1 MSLLQLEDVWKRRG
15 DRPVLCGA
23 ALAVPVQ
30 TIVALLGPSGC
41 GKTTLLRLIAGFE
54 EAERGSITLNGR
66 VLQGRGAYVPAE
78 RRHIGYVPQE
88 GTLFPHLTVA
98 GNVGFGLKRAERR
111 GTRVADVLAL
121 TGLSGFEGRYPH
133 QLSGGQ
139 QQRTAL
145 ARAIVPRPELV
156 LLDEPFA
163 GLDLALRRSVCGDVV
178 ALLRQNRST
187 AILVTHD
194 PQEAF
199 ISADIVMVMQHGRI
213 AQSAPP
219 AELYRRP
226 VTRDVAFL
234 TGAAVL
240 LPGRVEGGRASTPL
254 GTVALH
260 AGSPE
265 SGTVEVML
273 RPDQIVC
280 GEPGQGGVAARVSGA
295 AFRGDHTVVTVE
307 CGGTSLELP
316 LRVVGAV
323 PEQLHLRID
332 GHCMA
337 YSREQNA

>member
-1 MSLLQLEDVWKRRG
+1 MTLLAVEDVWKRRG
-15 DRPVLCGA
+15 DRPVLRGA
-23 ALAVPVQ
+23 GLEVPAQ
-30 TIVALLGPSGC
+30 AIVALLGPSGC

-54 EAERGSITLNGR
+54 AAEQGRITLNGR
-66 VLQGRGAYVPAE
+66 VLQGPGTYVPAE
-78 RRHIGYVPQE
+78 RRHVGYVPQE

-111 GTRVADVLAL
+111 GPRVAAALAL

-145 ARAIVPRPELV
+145 ARAIVPQPELV

-199 ISADIVMVMQHGRI
+199 ISADIVMVMQDGRI
-213 AQSAPP
+213 AQSAAPS
-219 AELYRRP
+219 ELYRRP
-226 VTRDVAFL
+226 VTREVALL

-240 LPGRVEGGRASTPL
+240 LPGRAEPGRASTPL

-260 AGSPE
+260 AGAPE
-265 SGTVEVML
+265 SGAVEVLL

-280 GEPGQGGVAARVSGA
+280 APPGQGAPARVSGV
-295 AFRGDHTVVTVE
+295 AFRGDHSVVTLE
-307 CGGTSLELP
+307 CGGVRIDLP
-316 LRVVGAV
+316 LRMPDDV
-323 PEQLHLRID
+323 PDMLHLRIE
-332 GHCMA
+332 GRCMA
-337 YSREQNA
+337 YRCDSAA

>member
-1 MSLLQLEDVWKRRG
+1 MSGNGAATGRCFAARRSRCRRRRSWRCWA
-15 DRPVLCGA
+15 RPV
-23 ALAVPVQ
+23 
-30 TIVALLGPSGC
+30 C
-41 GKTTLLRLIAGFE
+41 GKTTLLRLVAGFE
-54 EAERGSITLNGR
+54 HAEQGAITLNGR
-66 VLQGRGAYVPAE
+66 TLQRPGTYVPAE

-98 GNVGFGLKRAERR
+98 GNVGFGLTRAERR
-111 GTRVADVLAL
+111 GKRVTDALAL

-145 ARAIVPRPELV
+145 ARAIVPQPELV

-163 GLDLALRRSVCGDVV
+163 GLDLALRRSVCADVV

-199 ISADIVMVMQHGRI
+199 ISADLVMVMQDGRI

-219 AELYRRP
+219 GELYRRP
-226 VTRDVAFL
+226 VTREVARL

-240 LPGRVEGGRASTPL
+240 LPGQAEPGRASTPL
-254 GTVALH
+254 GMVALH
-260 AGSPE
+260 AGTPE
-265 SGTVEVML
+265 GGAVEVLL

-280 GEPGQGGVAARVSGA
+280 TEAGQGTVQARVSGA
-295 AFRGDHTVVTVE
+295 AFRGDHTVVTLE
-307 CGGTSLELP
+307 CGGVRLDLP
-316 LRVVGAV
+316 LRIPDVV
-323 PEQLHLRID
+323 PEMLHLRVE
-332 GHCMA
+332 GRCMA
-337 YSREQNA
+337 YADDTVA

>member
-1 MSLLQLEDVWKRRG
+1 MSLLQVEDVWKRRG

-23 ALAVPVQ
+23 ALEVPAQ
-30 TIVALLGPSGC
+30 AIVALLGPSGC

-54 EAERGSITLNGR
+54 EAEQGRITLNGR
-66 VLQGRGAYVPAE
+66 TLQGQGVYVPAE

-111 GTRVADVLAL
+111 GPRVADALAL

-199 ISADIVMVMQHGRI
+199 ISADLVMVMQDGRI
-213 AQSAPP
+213 AQSAAP
-219 AELYRRP
+219 AELYRHP
-226 VTRDVAFL
+226 VSREVARL

-240 LPGRVEGGRASTPL
+240 LPGRAERGRAVTAL

-265 SGTVEVML
+265 NGPVEVLL
-273 RPDQIVC
+273 RPDQLVC
-280 GEPGQGGVAARVSGA
+280 TEPGQGGVAMRVSDA
-295 AFRGDHTVVTVE
+295 VFRGDHSVVTVM
-307 CGGTSLELP
+307 GGDGAIELP
-316 LRVVGAV
+316 LRLLEAAPKVI
-323 PEQLHLRID
+323 HLRVD
-332 GHCMA
+332 GDCMA
-337 YSREQNA
+337 YPPT

>member
-1 MSLLQLEDVWKRRG
+1 MTLLDVDDVWKRRG
-15 DRPVLCGA
+15 DRPVLRGA
-23 ALAVPVQ
+23 ALQVPAQ

-54 EAERGSITLNGR
+54 EAEQGRIALNGR
-66 VLQGRGAYVPAE
+66 VLQGPGVYVAAE

-111 GTRVADVLAL
+111 GPRVAEALAL

-145 ARAIVPRPELV
+145 ARAIAPQPELV

-163 GLDLALRRSVCGDVV
+163 GLDLALRRSVCADVV
-178 ALLRQNRST
+178 ALLRQNGST

-199 ISADIVMVMQHGRI
+199 ISADIVAVMQEGRI

-219 AELYRRP
+219 AELYWRP
-226 VTRDVAFL
+226 VTREIARL

-240 LPGRVEGGRASTPL
+240 LPGQAVPGRASTAL
-254 GTVALH
+254 GTVALQ

-265 SGTVEVML
+265 SGPVEVLL
-273 RPDQIVC
+273 RPDQLVC
-280 GEPGQGGVAARVSGA
+280 TGPEQGGVAARVSGA
-295 AFRGDHTVVTVE
+295 AFRGDHSVVTIE
-307 CGGTSLELP
+307 CGGGQLDLP
-316 LRVVGAV
+316 LRVVGVV
-323 PEQLHLRID
+323 PELIHLRVE
-332 GHCMA
+332 GRCMA
-337 YSREQNA
+337 YSC